1 LAAVNYGDS
10 DTIAAVATPVV
21 PQAGGVAIIR
31 LSGPAAVSAARGVF
45 RPAARAAR
53 AAAVAGRG

>member
-1 LAAVNYGDS
+1 VNYGDS